1 MQQNLANHKE
11 NWNYDILKK
20 IDVAGT
26 HCIKHNKIDS
36 EALHFFLLYT
46 ELGFKIIYVGGRMCS
61 SWNC

>member
-26 HCIKHNKIDS
+26 HCVKHNKIDS
-36 EALHFFLLYT
+36 EALHFFSYIQNLDLKLY
-46 ELGFKIIYVGGRMCS
+46 M
-61 SWNC
+61 